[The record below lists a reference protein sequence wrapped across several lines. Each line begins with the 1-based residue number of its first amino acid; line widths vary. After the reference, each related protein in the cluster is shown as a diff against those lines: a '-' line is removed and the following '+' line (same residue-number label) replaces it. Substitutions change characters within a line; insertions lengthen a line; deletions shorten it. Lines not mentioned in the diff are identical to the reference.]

1 MKKRETSLQMSRL
14 SMPLLKSMFGEPLIV
29 TLIFFMSGKM
39 YFSESLVPAVYGST
53 NSNSRPFKDF
63 LWALTFM
70 FILVSDPFLNGTIT
84 SRARGRRETLCRF
97 HKGSLPVL
105 QESCFGSFHTQLA
118 TILLALS
125 IGHYL
130 IFKLSKGS
138 NGSDVRWKA
147 IPQLCPT
154 VAEASFQ
161 KIGTRLWQSQ
171 FVITI
176 PKSIVR
182 AEGHK

>member
-1 MKKRETSLQMSRL
+1 M
-14 SMPLLKSMFGEPLIV
+14 GV
-29 TLIFFMSGKM
+29 
-39 YFSESLVPAVYGST
+39 
-53 NSNSRPFKDF
+53 
-63 LWALTFM
+63 
-70 FILVSDPFLNGTIT
+70 
-84 SRARGRRETLCRF
+84 RGG
-97 HKGSLPVL
+97 H
-105 QESCFGSFHTQLA
+105 LA
-118 TILLALS
+118 I
-125 IGHYL
+125 YL

-182 AEGHK
+182 DEGHK